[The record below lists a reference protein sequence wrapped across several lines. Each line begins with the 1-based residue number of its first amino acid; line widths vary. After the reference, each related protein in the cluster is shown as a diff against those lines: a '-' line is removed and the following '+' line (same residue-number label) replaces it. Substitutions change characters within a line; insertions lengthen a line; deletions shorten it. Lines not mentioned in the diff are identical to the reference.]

1 MNYRKS
7 LLGIATLTICF
18 VLTGCGQKH
27 DTVETQDVVNEQASE
42 DVTENVDQDA
52 DIGETQDVADESVSE
67 DVEEKLQDADV
78 EKEADETENT
88 EVEPEE
94 VEELP
99 LAERIAS
106 SDIVVVEAGIAIDEA
121 ARDEWMEIGES
132 YANKKLDKYQLA
144 EMLNAICYGFDWA
157 DIKTA
162 NLDGFNDFAS
172 KYTAFIDG
180 MDQLSRE
187 AFTRTLETIYKEG
200 FQGGFDLFFTD
211 YFEFDE
217 GYENYVNVDLLYSMY
232 KFYVDN
238 LEGNIRDFYD
248 SMCWE
253 NIINFPFDELADG
266 CDLYNTKLQNS
277 MYFMYYGISNGYEY
291 SHVIDLQGDL
301 FMYEAFDS
309 SNKIQIM
316 HAIPMV
322 INGDE
327 NNVKAL
333 LVALLDEDYNVVDV
347 ISYNTELDNE
357 TFVALAT
364 D

>member
-1 MNYRKS
+1 MKYNEYLADDKDFKKNRRKS
-7 LLGIATLTICF
+7 VIIAVVAI
-18 VLTGCGQKH
+18 VL
-27 DTVETQDVVNEQASE
+27 VVLAAFLSFEVAKYNKNKNKTYDA
-42 DVTENVDQDA
+42 VTEDFKAEEN
-52 DIGETQDVADESVSE
+52 TE
-67 DVEEKLQDADV
+67 DVEEITAV
-78 EKEADETENT
+78 TE
-88 EVEPEE
+88 EPEE
-94 VEELP
+94 PDEPEVEAEPEELP

-106 SDIVVVEAGIAIDEA
+106 SDIVIVEAGVAIDDT
-121 ARDEWMEIGES
+121 ARDGWMEIGES

-144 EMLNAICYGFDWA
+144 EMLNAICYGFDWT
-157 DIKTA
+157 DVKTA
-162 NLDGFNDFAS
+162 NLDGFNDFTS
-172 KYTAFIDG
+172 KYTTFING
-180 MDQLSRE
+180 MDQLSLE

-200 FQGGFDLFFTD
+200 FQEGIDLFFTD
-211 YFEFDE
+211 YFEFNE
-217 GYENYVNVDLLYSMY
+217 GYENYVNVDLVYSMY

-266 CDLYNTKLQNS
+266 CDLYNTKLYNS
-277 MYFMYYGISNGYEY
+277 MYLMYYGISNGYEY

-301 FMYEAFDS
+301 SMYEAFDS

-327 NNVKAL
+327 NNVRAL
-333 LVALLDEDYNVVDV
+333 LVALLDKDYNVVDV